1 MEAVIQ
7 ASALFSESGP
17 FSLIIVD
24 SVMGL
29 FRSEFSGRGE
39 LAERQQKLGKHLAS
53 LNALAAEHNVACL
66 IVNQCMADPGA
77 MAMFGPSIK
86 PIGGHILAHG
96 MQFIPPV
103 FSFVSYRCHHLVS
116 TSLSNSFHHAHS
128 LEKRQ
133 RQ

>member
-7 ASALFSESGP
+7 ASALFAESGP
-17 FSLIIVD
+17 FSMMIVD

-39 LAERQQKLGKHLAS
+39 LAERQQKLGKHLA
-53 LNALAAEHNVACL
+53 ALHSIANEHNVAVV
-66 IVNQCMADPGA
+66 IINQCMADPGA

-96 MQFIPPV
+96 KVFPIQIVFMLFI
-103 FSFVSYRCHHLVS
+103 Y
-116 TSLSNSFHHAHS
+116 
-128 LEKRQ
+128 
-133 RQ
+133 